1 MEEDAMLRMSIVTD
15 VAAALVVMLAA
26 IGMPGAAWAQTPVVS
41 FDRLGTKLKVGQ
53 TVSVTDTAGAE
64 QKGKI
69 LNLSPTSL
77 TLTVDDTRHDFPAAS
92 VSTIK
97 KHQRFSLLWG
107 TLIGVGVGAGAG
119 VIVTQPTCPWDV
131 ENGVCVAMCAG
142 IGAAAGLGVAALIPR
157 WTRTVYQAPSAS
169 AGLRVTVAPFVVPK
183 RQGVVVRVSF

>member
-1 MEEDAMLRMSIVTD
+1 MLPTFKASDA
-15 VAAALVVMLAA
+15 VAAVVVMVTA
-26 IGMPGAAWAQTPVVS
+26 IGMPSTAWAQTPVTS
-41 FDRLGTKLKVGQ
+41 FDQLGTELKVGQ

-69 LNLSPTSL
+69 LNLSPTNL
-77 TLTVDDTRHDFPAAS
+77 TLAVNDARHDFPAAS

-107 TLIGVGVGAGAG
+107 TLIGLGVGAGAG

-142 IGAAAGLGVAALIPR
+142 IGAAAGLGVAALIPG

-169 AGLRVTVAPFVVPK
+169 AGLQVTVAPFVVPQ
-183 RQGVVVRVSF
+183 RQGIAVRVSF